1 MDTMHVDENF
11 LMKTHA
17 LLRYIGATNTTGIF
31 QTAYAVALAHKQPCR
46 LLMVTKWLYPSVA
59 KHYGTAWACVER
71 NVRYTIASAWKHDG
85 YRRLAELG
93 YVLPR
98 KPRPTEFIHIILMI
112 LRDQRAA

>member
-71 NVRYTIASAWKHDG
+71 NIRSTIASAWKNG
-85 YRRLAELG
+85 GRRRLANLG
-93 YVLPR
+93 YVLTR
-98 KPRPTEFIHIILMI
+98 RPRPTEFINLLLIILET
-112 LRDQRAA
+112 DQAA